1 MSLLLASY
9 HGVHVPDLRPGHVKL
24 RWLKPDWHRNTRV
37 RERSK
42 TCPCRAVVYTLFQTG
57 GLAFIQRV
65 NADDTVETERL
76 RTAITREMWDWI
88 LTGRAV

>member
-1 MSLLLASY
+1 
-9 HGVHVPDLRPGHVKL
+9 
-24 RWLKPDWHRNTRV
+24 
-37 RERSK
+37 
-42 TCPCRAVVYTLFQTG
+42 VVYTLFQAG

-76 RTAITREMWDWI
+76 RTATTREMWDWI